1 MDLCE
6 WVSTAWSKKN
16 NKEEKRCGKTK
27 AGVVVKDHCQ
37 CACAEFV
44 TEEDVNGVG
53 VGVGVGDGDSSS
65 CPDTEREVFPNES
78 CANNINNDDE
88 ALKCHY
94 NHIDSSCDQV
104 LTCHCESIDS
114 DGVFNNNPTWQCEE
128 LEPCPETPPPSP
140 PPPPSSSPS
149 SSSPTP
155 SSSCPTG
162 PSNLFEGDSCANIGL
177 ACNYEYT
184 SCDQP
189 TETCECKSNDYSGG
203 VDNNNL
209 RWECEQIQWEPC
221 PETPA
226 PVAPTLP
233 TRTRTLRL
241 TQTPVTRNLR
251 G

>member
-53 VGVGVGDGDSSS
+53 DSSS

-78 CANNINNDDE
+78 CAKNINNDDE
-88 ALKCHY
+88 ALTCHY
-94 NHIDSSCDQV
+94 NYIATSCDQV
-104 LTCHCESIDS
+104 LTCYCESIDS
-114 DGVFNNNPTWQCEE
+114 DGVFNNNPTWQCED
-128 LEPCPETPPPSP
+128 LEPCPETPPPSS
-140 PPPPSSSPS
+140 PPSSSPA
-149 SSSPTP
+149 
-155 SSSCPTG
+155 SSCPAG

-209 RWECEQIQWEPC
+209 RWECEQIQSEPC

-233 TRTRTLRL
+233 PR
-241 TQTPVTRNLR
+241 TPVTRYLR
-251 G
+251 